1 MNFWSSGTK
10 KALFLNHEGY
20 FGAVGCLDKLV
31 DVTNRRRIAKEKSAI
46 PSQASSCSTGDNI
59 KIEIKEEK
67 GDEKMKT
74 PRD

>member
-31 DVTNRRRIAKEKSAI
+31 DVTNSRRLAKDKSAT
-46 PSQASSCSTGDNI
+46 PSQASSCSTGDD
-59 KIEIKEEK
+59 KKVIKEEK
-67 GDEKMKT
+67 KDEEMKT
-74 PRD
+74 QRD